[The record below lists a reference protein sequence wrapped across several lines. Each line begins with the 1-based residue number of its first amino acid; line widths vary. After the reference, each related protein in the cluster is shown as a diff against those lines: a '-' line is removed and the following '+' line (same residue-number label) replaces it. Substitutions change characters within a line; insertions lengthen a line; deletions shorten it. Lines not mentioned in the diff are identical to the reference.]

1 MAHEDPLVAGSEATP
16 PPEPAEPAGARP
28 GTAAAGA
35 EPAKPRPGT
44 AAAGAEPPGP
54 RLSAGAV
61 VAETVRKAVL
71 TGLGAV
77 FLTEE
82 NARRFARDWRLP
94 KDIAGYVSGQV
105 GTAKEEIV
113 RVVSDEVRKF
123 FESPALRRELVRM
136 VSSMSVEV
144 RAEISL
150 KPAPRGKAPRPQVKV
165 TSVRPRVRG
174 ERDRPREAPAE
185 RPAPATPEEL
195 DE

>member
-1 MAHEDPLVAGSEATP
+1 MAHEDPLVAGGEATP
-16 PPEPAEPAGARP
+16 PPEAGDPAAARP
-28 GTAAAGA
+28 SPAAVGA
-35 EPAKPRPGT
+35 EPAKPRPSPG
-44 AAAGAEPPGP
+44 AVGAEPAGP
-54 RLSAGAV
+54 RPSAGAV

-144 RAEISL
+144 RAEISS
-150 KPAPRGKAPRPQVKV
+150 KPAPRGKAPQPQVKV
-165 TSVRPRVRG
+165 TSVRPRVRS
-174 ERDRPREAPAE
+174 ERDRAREAPAQ
-185 RPAPATPEEL
+185 RPAPAPPEEL